1 MATAIPRSAQAH
13 GQATVSLRILGPTRH
28 PRGHRAGVI
37 HLHRGRIAE
46 VTQHRAEAAL
56 PHRGAIHHPHAHP
69 EAIHHLHAVQAG
81 PRVVA
86 AEAPVVVVAVAA
98 EEEGAKTIT

>member
-13 GQATVSLRILGPTRH
+13 GQATVSLRIPGPIQH

-37 HLHRGRIAE
+37 HLHQGRIAE
-46 VTQHRAEAAL
+46 VTQHRAEAVL
-56 PHRGAIHHPHAHP
+56 HRGAIHHPHAHP
-69 EAIHHLHAVQAG
+69 EAIHHLHAVQAD